1 MAGTINP
8 EILCN
13 KDYSVAQF
21 KYDADIMD
29 DVLKTDFRE
38 FLQRTKPNF
47 KTIGDSTDHELLESL
62 SELVNNNVNKGGNI
76 CKDMCNDIQENLC
89 SSMCNKMRST
99 YSVSSRVV
107 IGGVIVSLTAA
118 LGDKMRAGNRIN
130 NISNDKIDTELVVP
144 VEEDVD
150 LNNDSDEVDV
160 IRVPHIIHIK
170 KGWFW

>member
-21 KYDADIMD
+21 KYDADIID

-62 SELVNNNVNKGGNI
+62 SELVNHNANNGGNI
-76 CKDMCNDIQENLC
+76 CKDMCNDIQENFC

-107 IGGVIVSLTAA
+107 ICGVIVSLTAA
-118 LGDKMRAGNRIN
+118 LVYKMRTRDIDKHLRVNN
-130 NISNDKIDTELVVP
+130 NIDPDKTNPETEQKDISD
-144 VEEDVD
+144 EDVV
-150 LNNDSDEVDV
+150 E
-160 IRVPHIIHIK
+160 VPHIVHIK

>member
-47 KTIGDSTDHELLESL
+47 KTIGDSTDQALLESL
-62 SELVNNNVNKGGNI
+62 SELVNNNANKGGNI

-89 SSMCNKMRST
+89 SSMCNKMRSS
-99 YSVSSRVV
+99 YSVSSRV
-107 IGGVIVSLTAA
+107 IICGVIISVTTA
-118 LGDKMRAGNRIN
+118 LVYKMRVGNSIN
-130 NISNDKIDTELVVP
+130 NISNDKIDTEPVVP

-160 IRVPHIIHIK
+160 IREPHIIHIK

>member
-62 SELVNNNVNKGGNI
+62 SELVNNNIDMGGNI

-89 SSMCNKMRST
+89 SSMCNKMRSS
-99 YSVSSRVV
+99 YSVSSRV
-107 IGGVIVSLTAA
+107 IICGVIISVTTA
-118 LGDKMRAGNRIN
+118 LVYKMRTRDIDKHLCVNN
-130 NISNDKIDTELVVP
+130 NIDPDKTNPETEQKDSSD
-144 VEEDVD
+144 EDVV
-150 LNNDSDEVDV
+150 E
-160 IRVPHIIHIK
+160 VPHIVHIK

>member
-21 KYDADIMD
+21 KYDADIID
-29 DVLKTDFRE
+29 DVLKTDFLE

-62 SELVNNNVNKGGNI
+62 SELVNHNANNGGNI
-76 CKDMCNDIQENLC
+76 CKDMCNDIQENFC

-118 LGDKMRAGNRIN
+118 LVYKMRTRDIDKHLRVNN
-130 NISNDKIDTELVVP
+130 NIDPDKTNPETEQKDISD
-144 VEEDVD
+144 EDVV
-150 LNNDSDEVDV
+150 E
-160 IRVPHIIHIK
+160 VPHIVHIK